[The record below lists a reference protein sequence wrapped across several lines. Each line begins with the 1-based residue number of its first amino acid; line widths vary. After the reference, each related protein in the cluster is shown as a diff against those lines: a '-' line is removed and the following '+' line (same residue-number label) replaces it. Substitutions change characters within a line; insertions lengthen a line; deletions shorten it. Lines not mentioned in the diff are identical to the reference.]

1 HNVSSYLLDQRTLLI
16 IREGIMVTIEKE
28 LVQLGFEENLTLAK
42 RNLEK
47 RLLYEH
53 SQSLEVILDSKVT
66 DILVAWDFHKDKST
80 ILLILNPT
88 S

>member
-1 HNVSSYLLDQRTLLI
+1 PK
-16 IREGIMVTIEKE
+16 IEINDPIFTKPS
-28 LVQLGFEENLTLAK
+28 VPQVKIAVARDAAFNFYYEENF
-42 RNLEK
+42 EK